1 MSQHQDMPTTLLVG
15 RVVAV
20 NVGRPREIEWQG
32 RRALTGIWKSPVE
45 GRVAVRGVN
54 VAGDAQAD
62 FEVHGGPEQ
71 AVYAYA
77 AEDTEWWEEQLGR
90 SLGPGAFGE
99 NLTLRGIDVTNA
111 VIGERWQIGTVEL
124 EVTRPRYPCWKLSAR
139 MGDEGFEKRFADAR
153 RLGAYLRILHA
164 GELGAGDEVRI
175 VSRPDPG
182 MTIKMVGDR
191 RLGGRD

>member
-1 MSQHQDMPTTLLVG
+1 M
-15 RVVAV
+15 AV

-32 RRALTGIWKSPVE
+32 RRALSGIWKAPVE

-62 FEVHGGPEQ
+62 FEVHGGPNQ

-77 AEDTEWWEEQLGR
+77 VEDTEWWEEQLGR
-90 SLGPGAFGE
+90 PLGPGVFGE

-111 VIGERWQIGTVEL
+111 VIGEVWQIGSVEF
-124 EVTRPRYPCWKLSAR
+124 EVTAPRYPCWKLSAR
-139 MGDEGFEKRFADAR
+139 IGDAGFEKRFADAR
-153 RLGAYLRILHA
+153 RLGAYLRIRRP
-164 GELGAGDEVRI
+164 GELEAGDEVRV
-175 VSRPDPG
+175 VSRPERG

-191 RLGGRD
+191 RLGHRD